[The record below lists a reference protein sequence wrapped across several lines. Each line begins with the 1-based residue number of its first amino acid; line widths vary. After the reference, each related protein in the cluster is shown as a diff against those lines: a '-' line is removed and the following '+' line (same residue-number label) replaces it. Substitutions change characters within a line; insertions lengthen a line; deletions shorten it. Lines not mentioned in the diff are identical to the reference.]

1 MLERFHVHQSLLKTP
16 LLFGVERRLFFAV
29 AACAGPFFT
38 APLSFASIAT
48 MLLLCSS
55 VWALARKATH
65 HDNSFSEL
73 VIQNLKYKDNYDGL
87 PSPRVAGARLKKA

>member
-1 MLERFHVHQSLLKTP
+1 MLQPFHVHQSLLRPP

-38 APLSFASIAT
+38 APLSFASIVT
-48 MLLLCSS
+48 MVLLCSS

-65 HDNSFSEL
+65 HDTNFSEL

-87 PSPRVAGARLKKA
+87 PSPRVTGTRFKKA